1 MSLERV
7 REMYLALNGDHPM
20 TDDDDA
26 YVRRH
31 FVEIPETTELP
42 RERVLG
48 LIAERRLPLPS
59 YWLDDGTPM
68 VHPDFL
74 ELVQK
79 AGSPQALQ
87 EWFVDQWPSSER
99 AVAEEE
105 WDDGY
110 LSGQYVC
117 LWTVTPTTIQAKT
130 RTIEEIKAEVAAI
143 DAGDGSR
150 ERLAAAVDRLDELEP
165 PFTEYDHLRFAGRT
179 SREVWIE
186 DVRATYLAGAATPP
200 VPRP

>member
-20 TDDDDA
+20 SDADDA

-31 FVEIPETTELP
+31 FVEVPETAELP
-42 RERVLG
+42 RERVLE

-59 YWLDDGTPM
+59 YLLADGTPM

-74 ELVQK
+74 ELVQR

-87 EWFVDQWPSSER
+87 GWFLDQWPSTER
-99 AVAEEE
+99 AVAAEE

-130 RTIEEIKAEVAAI
+130 RTIEAIKAEVAAI
-143 DAGDGSR
+143 AAGEGCR

-165 PFTEYDHLRFAGRT
+165 PFTGYDRLRFAGRT
-179 SREVWIE
+179 SRDVWID

-200 VPRP
+200 APRP